1 MQHNNFI
8 FLNRFHTFYFRQRT
22 PLDILKLIPN
32 VKKEIKISLQTKCKR
47 EALSKARLHKVMF
60 DLLFTQMREHMKDIG
75 RMKVQFQ
82 DLDLLEK
89 TDLML
94 KQRAVEAINDQQF
107 TQQLFFLLE
116 RKSRIKN
123 AFEHIEALQPYS
135 LCDID
140 LSSVD
145 KINHFIAII
154 DLLSSPHLSDPT
166 PYIEQLKFKQR
177 SASSSSSGA
186 LKAVNIA
193 RLVVKRQK
201 KTPLAETPAQL
212 TKQATKSRNST
223 GDALVKMINGQIK
236 TGETPAIR
244 TDAPDDVTSDIIL
257 EGISLD
263 NEEDIHN
270 FSALLKLIE
279 SNEDVQLKDFEAFS
293 KPVIVP
299 KSMLKFSELC
309 KKFYDEQSGEWKN
322 HKTHTTNLAF
332 YETFLDI
339 VGDKF
344 VDELDYEHANLYI
357 DTLRKLPANRKK
369 LKAYRGKSIEDLLA
383 MEGTFEPM
391 KSANVNKNL
400 ERLKSVFLWAVQR
413 KYIKIN
419 ILDKM
424 RVKDKAQKVQA
435 KNQRERFSEKEL
447 SLIFNADKY
456 TKNKHNRTY
465 EYWLPLLGLY
475 TGARLGELSQLRI
488 DDIYTESKTW
498 LIDFNEKEDK
508 SLKTANSIRKVP
520 VHKTLVR
527 LGFIKY
533 VQQLKDC
540 YEAHITHNTLLFP
553 DLVKGRDGYGHNST
567 KSFDRYLT
575 ALNIKVIGKSFH
587 SLRHTFADVRKQ
599 TDSNPAMTA
608 ELMGHE
614 LDNETLGRYGKDYK
628 ITLKKAEI
636 DRYTPL
642 SDAQIKKISHFKLWK
657 EFRITKT
664 LSKQSNALISAD
676 KSIYSDKNLHKA
688 IAKALNIA
696 LPVEVTRKPKKAPQ
710 AVSLV

>member
-1 MQHNNFI
+1 V
-8 FLNRFHTFYFRQRT
+8 
-22 PLDILKLIPN
+22 IPQA
-32 VKKEIKISLQTKCKR
+32 KKEIKISLRTKCR
-47 EALSKARLHKVMF
+47 ATAITVARQQKVMF
-60 DLLFTQMREHMKDIG
+60 DLLFTEIRECMTK
-75 RMKVQFQ
+75 M
-82 DLDLLEK
+82 EK
-89 TDLML
+89 TKASFQELDESTQRELML
-94 KQRAVEAINDQQF
+94 KQRATEAINDQQF
-107 TQQLFFLLE
+107 IQQLFFLLE
-116 RKSRIKN
+116 RKNRIKN
-123 AFEHIEALQPYS
+123 AFANIEALQLYS
-135 LCDID
+135 LDDVD
-140 LSSVD
+140 LNTVD

-154 DLLSSPHLSDPT
+154 DLLSSPHLTDPA

-177 SASSSSSGA
+177 SALSSSTGA
-186 LKAVNIA
+186 LKSVNIA

-201 KTPLAETPAQL
+201 KRPLVETPAQL
-212 TKQATKSRNST
+212 TKQAKESRNST
-223 GDALVKMINGQIK
+223 GDALVEMINGQIK

-244 TDAPDDVTSDIIL
+244 TDAPDDLTNDLIL

-279 SNEDVQLKDFEAFS
+279 SNENVQLKDFEAFS

-309 KKFYDEQSGEWKN
+309 KKFYDEQSGEWQSQ
-322 HKTHTTNLAF
+322 KTHTTNLAF
-332 YETFLDI
+332 YETFLEI

-369 LKAYRGKSIEDLLA
+369 LKAYRDKSIEDLLA
-383 MEGTFEPM
+383 MEGSFEPM

-413 KYIKIN
+413 KYIQIN
-419 ILDKM
+419 ILDRM
-424 RVKDKAQKVQA
+424 RVKDRAQKVQA
-435 KNQRERFSEKEL
+435 KKQRELFSKGDL
-447 SLIFNADKY
+447 SVIFNADKY

-498 LIDFNEKEDK
+498 VIDFNEKEDK
-508 SLKTANSIRKVP
+508 ALKTRNSIRKVP
-520 VHKTLVR
+520 IHKTLVR

-540 YEAHITHNTLLFP
+540 YEANISHNTLLFP

-567 KSFDRYLT
+567 KSFDRFLT
-575 ALNIKVIGKSFH
+575 ALKIKAHGKSYH
-587 SLRHTFADVRKQ
+587 SLRHTFADERKQ
-599 TDSNPAMTA
+599 AEENPALTA
-608 ELMGHE
+608 ELMGHAI
-614 LDNETLGRYGKDYK
+614 DNETLGRYGDEFK
-628 ITLKKAEI
+628 ITLKKAAI
-636 DRYTPL
+636 DRYNPL
-642 SDAQIKKISHFKLWK
+642 TEAEIKRILPFKLWK

-664 LSKQSNALISAD
+664 LSKQSNVLICTD

-688 IAKALNIA
+688 IAKSLNIV
-696 LPVEVTRKPKKAPQ
+696 LPVEVPRKPRKAEQ
-710 AVSLV
+710 AVS